1 MRNTDIKEKRKKQ
14 ILYYG
19 LALLGC
25 ISLSAC
31 STWSDS
37 ISGQE
42 QVSNSSVASYAE
54 VEQENVATVDWSKLP
69 KKEVTLSDE
78 GLQITEGGTYVLIGT
93 TEKGVVIDTTEAVR
107 LVLAGVTISNSDS
120 AAIYISAAEMIEIEL
135 QEGTKNIVQDSKNRS
150 DNDIDSAIYADSDLA
165 ITGQGELTVTG
176 NLKDGVVSSK
186 DLLIRSGSITVTATD
201 DRIVGKDSLVIE
213 DGQLD
218 VIAGGDGLK
227 SSNDTDETKGYTT
240 IVNGNIQVDA
250 GDDGIKAE
258 TALTV
263 ESATIVVTQST
274 EALEG
279 GNVTINGGSL
289 DIFATDDAVNAASS
303 SDSTDIF
310 IKVTGGDLK
319 VAVAAGDTDAFDSN
333 GNLYISGGNIEISA
347 QSAFDFDGIVE
358 WTGGTVVVN
367 GETITQITATGPGN
381 PSGW

>member
-1 MRNTDIKEKRKKQ
+1 MKEKRKKQ

-42 QVSNSSVASYAE
+42 QVSNSSVVSYAG
-54 VEQENVATVDWSKLP
+54 VEQENVASVDWSKLP

-78 GLQITEGGTYVLIGT
+78 GLQITEGGTYVLTGT

-120 AAIYISAAEMIEIEL
+120 AAIYISAAEMVEIEL

-150 DNDIDSAIYADSDLA
+150 DSDIDSAIYADSDLA
-165 ITGQGELTVTG
+165 VTGQGELTVTG
-176 NLKDGVVSSK
+176 NFKDGVVSSK
-186 DLLIRSGSITVTATD
+186 DLLIRSGSITVTATND
-201 DRIVGKDSLVIE
+201 GIVGKDSLVIK

-227 SSNDTDETKGYTT
+227 SSNDTDEKKGYTT

-279 GNVTINGGSL
+279 GNVTINGGNL
-289 DIFATDDAVNAASS
+289 DIFAIDDAVNAASS